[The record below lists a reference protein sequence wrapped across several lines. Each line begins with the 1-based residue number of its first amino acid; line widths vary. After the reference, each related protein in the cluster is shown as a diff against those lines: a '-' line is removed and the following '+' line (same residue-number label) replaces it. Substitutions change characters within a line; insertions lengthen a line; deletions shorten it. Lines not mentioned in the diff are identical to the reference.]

1 MHNHQSDYRRWKAIS
16 KATKPEVQI
25 NEEIRAKE
33 VRLIG
38 PDGEQIGIVPL
49 REALQKAQEFNLDLV
64 NIAPQATPPVCRIMD
79 YGKYRFEQS
88 KKEKEARKKQKVIN
102 IKEVRF
108 SATIEEHDFSTKLR
122 HVIGFLEKG
131 DKVKC
136 TLRFKG
142 RQIAH
147 TEIGANVMN
156 RIMEETKEIAVVEK
170 KPGIE
175 GRSMIMVLAPK
186 S

>member
-1 MHNHQSDYRRWKAIS
+1 MHNHRSDYWRWKAIS
-16 KATKPEVQI
+16 KTTKPEVQI

>member
-1 MHNHQSDYRRWKAIS
+1 MS
-16 KATKPEVQI
+16 KTTKQEVQV
-25 NEEIRAKE
+25 NEEIRARE

-49 REALQKAQEFNLDLV
+49 REALQKAQDLNLDLV

-79 YGKYRFEQS
+79 FGKYRFEQS

-102 IKEVRF
+102 MKEVRF

-122 HVIGFLEKG
+122 HVINFLEKG

-142 RQIAH
+142 RQITH
-147 TEIGANVMN
+147 SQIGVNVMN
-156 RIMEETKEIAVVEK
+156 RIMEETKEIASVEK

-175 GRSMIMVLAPK
+175 GRSMIMILAPK
-186 S
+186 

>member
-1 MHNHQSDYRRWKAIS
+1 M
-16 KATKPEVQI
+16 EVQV
-25 NEEIRAKE
+25 NEEIRARE

-49 REALQKAQEFNLDLV
+49 REALLKAQDLNLDLV

-79 YGKYRFEQS
+79 FGKYRFEQS

-102 IKEVRF
+102 MKEVRF

-122 HVIGFLEKG
+122 HVISFLEKG

-142 RQIAH
+142 RQITH
-147 TEIGANVMN
+147 SQIGVNVMN
-156 RIMEETKEIAVVEK
+156 RIMEETKEIASVEK

-175 GRSMIMVLAPK
+175 GRSMIMILAPK
-186 S
+186 

>member
-1 MHNHQSDYRRWKAIS
+1 LHNHRSDYRRWKAIS

-142 RQIAH
+142 RQISH

>member
-1 MHNHQSDYRRWKAIS
+1 MHNHRSDYRRWKAIS

>member
-1 MHNHQSDYRRWKAIS
+1 MHNHRSDYRRWKAIS

-170 KPGIE
+170 NRGLKG
-175 GRSMIMVLAPK
+175 AA
-186 S
+186 